1 MNKLSTDRINEH
13 SPYDVEYDGDVL
25 IFTSAQGVTF
35 AVDFDEDTNPY
46 FPAYWLNL
54 RNVYHRPS
62 SGDKQIAQ
70 TVICIVEEFFRQNDD
85 VLLYICSS
93 EDGHQAYSRTI
104 FSVAMLLTI
113 VSANWKTK
121 LIDVSPT
128 KISVLPRL
136 RRKSISLSKRRRRRF
151 KACSMMASYGMRM
164 CLWRH

>member
-1 MNKLSTDRINEH
+1 MNELSTDRINEH

-93 EDGHQAYSRTI
+93 EDGHQAQRARLFVRWFNGAEQRKNYVSR
-104 FSVAMLLTI
+104 SVEVRGEGITEYVA
-113 VSANWKTK
+113 
-121 LIDVSPT
+121 LIA
-128 KISVLPRL
+128 PRNRPDL
-136 RRKSISLSKRRRRRF
+136 EEILSFFDAEIEMFNDNKPQE
-151 KACSMMASYGMRM
+151 
-164 CLWRH
+164 